1 MSKEQN
7 KEEKRCFFCHKRL
20 VKNKGFVCKRCQL
33 QGKDIGQK
41 VVGGLMAAGTVAL
54 TVATAIGQAN
64 TTNND
69 NDDYEEDDDYE

>member
-33 QGKDIGQK
+33 QGKDIGEK
-41 VVGGLMAAGTVAL
+41 ALGGLAVAGTAVVTVVA
-54 TVATAIGQAN
+54 AIGNAR
-64 TTNND
+64 NNS
-69 NDDYEEDDDYE
+69 DD

>member
-33 QGKDIGQK
+33 QGKDIGEKALGVGAVLGTFALAALK
-41 VVGGLMAAGTVAL
+41 VAGD
-54 TVATAIGQAN
+54 IN
-64 TTNND
+64 NSNSNND
-69 NDDYEEDDDYE
+69 

>member
-33 QGKDIGQK
+33 QGKDIGEK
-41 VVGGLMAAGTVAL
+41 VLGGLAVAGTAVV
-54 TVATAIGQAN
+54 TVAAAIGNAS
-64 TTNND
+64 NNS
-69 NDDYEEDDDYE
+69 DDR